1 MRISDWSSDVCSSDL
16 PWITSTKT
24 ILDSGMEA
32 SRCPSTHIVDA
43 TMPKPSNAG
52 TRIPTRSTSHPATGI
67 DTATPTAAG
76 ARRSPTSWASRP
88 PDHLQLNRKKVETD
102 ELGQCQRSGNQN
114 DNRERRP

>member
-1 MRISDWSSDVCSSDL
+1 MAPTVVGTYANPVPT

-76 ARRSPTSWASRP
+76 ARRSPTSWASST

-102 ELGQCQRSGNQN
+102 ELGDRKSTRLNSSH
-114 DNRERRP
+114 